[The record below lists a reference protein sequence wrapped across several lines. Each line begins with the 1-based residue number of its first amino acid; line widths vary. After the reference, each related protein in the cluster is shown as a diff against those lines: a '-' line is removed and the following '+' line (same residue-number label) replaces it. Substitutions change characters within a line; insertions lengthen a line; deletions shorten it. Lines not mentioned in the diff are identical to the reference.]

1 MREKKT
7 MMLFYDWLEL
17 FEELDDAE
25 VGNLIR
31 AIIKYDLTGEEPN
44 YEDRSMRVVFKAMK
58 NATDLSNNKYE
69 AVGNA
74 RREAASK
81 RWKKEPDSKS
91 CNSTICNAND
101 ANAFFAYDSTAN
113 DALLEYTKLE
123 DNKIDSNSKPKAKR
137 FTAPTVDQIKEYCAE
152 RKNGL
157 DAQRFIDYY
166 ERQGWKLANG
176 RPMVDWKAAI
186 RTWEQRDKKTE
197 KPTPTRFT
205 DFQQRDY
212 DYAELE
218 KKLFGG

>member
-58 NATDLSNNKYE
+58 NATDLSNDKYD

-81 RWKKEPDSKS
+81 RWKKDESKE
-91 CNSTICNAND
+91 CKSTICNAND
-101 ANAFFAYDSTAN
+101 ANAFFAEACN
-113 DALLEYTKLE
+113 AKDALIDYTKLE
-123 DNKIDSNSKPKAKR
+123 VNKLDSDSKPKAKR

-152 RKNGL
+152 RGNGL
-157 DAQRFIDYY
+157 DAQRFVDYY

-176 RPMVDWKAAI
+176 RPMVDWKAAV
-186 RTWEQRDKKTE
+186 RTWEQRDKKAESPKAT
-197 KPTPTRFT
+197 KFT

-218 KKLFGG
+218 RKLFGG